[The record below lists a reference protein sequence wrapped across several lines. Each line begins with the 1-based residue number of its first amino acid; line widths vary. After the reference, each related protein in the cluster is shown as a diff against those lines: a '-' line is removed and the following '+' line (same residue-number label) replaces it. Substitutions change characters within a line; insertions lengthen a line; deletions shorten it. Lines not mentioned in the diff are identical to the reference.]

1 MFFFHPPHSH
11 TTCALDGQIIK
22 YRMGKENTLFFF
34 VLRMGKI
41 NQNKNCFCIFEP
53 GAIFKKII
61 GGSQKLIQVKKTLE
75 LTENFYL
82 SSIFFS
88 DS

>member
-1 MFFFHPPHSH
+1 
-11 TTCALDGQIIK
+11 
-22 YRMGKENTLFFF
+22 
-34 VLRMGKI
+34 MGKI

-88 DS
+88 DT